1 MLRTAAIAAAGAA
14 VAACLYA
21 LTRRPR
27 LAFDLPGTMS
37 AIVARDAAC
46 TVATV
51 PTPQPAAG
59 EVLIQVRATAI
70 NRLDVMQRRG
80 KSPVPKGVTEVLGL
94 EAAGIVVA
102 TSSAAFEV
110 GDEVLAL
117 VPGGS
122 YAEYVAVDA
131 TTVMRKPRSMSWAE
145 AASVPEAWLTAS
157 LNLRLANV
165 SPGETVLIHAAA
177 SGVGVASVQL
187 ARAAG
192 ARVLVT
198 VGSAAKLELAQS
210 LGASGGAL
218 RHDGPWLEAV
228 RAAAPG
234 GKVDA
239 VLDCVAGAYAEQNV
253 EALGVDGRWVL
264 YSLFSGPEMPEGLAK
279 GFLATLM
286 KKRVQLLA
294 TTLRTRSR
302 PFKKELVDAFA
313 AQVLPHI
320 GSRFHHVIDKEFD
333 GLASAQAAH
342 DYLESNANAGKVV
355 LKVSQL

>member
-1 MLRTAAIAAAGAA
+1 MNSQ
-14 VAACLYA
+14 
-21 LTRRPR
+21 
-27 LAFDLPGTMS
+27 S
-37 AIVARDAAC
+37 ATIHEVHRDAWQEAIFF
-46 TVATV
+46 VAFT
-51 PTPQPAAG
+51 T
-59 EVLIQVRATAI
+59 
-70 NRLDVMQRRG
+70 
-80 KSPVPKGVTEVLGL
+80 
-94 EAAGIVVA
+94 
-102 TSSAAFEV
+102 
-110 GDEVLAL
+110 VLAL

-253 EALGVDGRWVL
+253 EALGVDGRLVSGL
-264 YSLFSGPEMPEGLAK
+264 SSLN
-279 GFLATLM
+279 
-286 KKRVQLLA
+286 
-294 TTLRTRSR
+294 RSR
-302 PFKKELVDAFA
+302 SPTLS
-313 AQVLPHI
+313 L
-320 GSRFHHVIDKEFD
+320 SC
-333 GLASAQAAH
+333 
-342 DYLESNANAGKVV
+342 
-355 LKVSQL
+355 